1 VSPDMAAKRLELLR
15 EAAVSGF
22 CRLAILVDVTN
33 PVNVEE
39 TRQVRA
45 AADKPCGGLAAR

>member
-1 VSPDMAAKRLELLR
+1 MSPDMAAKRLVLLR
-15 EAAVSGF
+15 EAVSGF

-45 AADKPCGGLAAR
+45 AADKRCGGLAAR